1 MFVTLELN
9 LAGGL
14 LLERFSIN
22 HASSEA
28 ILSTPGMLVVEGLI
42 VASPVIDK
50 MELIVPMKG
59 AKRFLWAL

>member
-1 MFVTLELN
+1 MFVTVELN
-9 LAGGL
+9 LSGGV
-14 LLERFSIN
+14 LLESFSVS

-50 MELIVPMKG
+50 MELIVTMKG
-59 AKRFLWAL
+59 AKKFLWAL